1 MIAPEISASRLSS
14 WTIVVRLAMVA
25 GLYFSLHAII
35 LTVVPETL
43 RANGESANIMGLA
56 VGIYISAGMVL
67 DIPISRFAQHVS
79 LKTSLVSGA
88 IGTAII
94 LPLYHI
100 VADSGA
106 PLWGTLGLVF
116 LLGAASSAL
125 QGPVLGG
132 LASAAGSRSQLKA
145 QVMNASVQR
154 TGGFLA
160 SVVIGVWLPSDD
172 LLTIALVGSA
182 VSSLAA
188 LISFRVAQK
197 PRKSAA
203 SSSTVRRSLFL
214 NRDIG
219 SALTGNIIIQT
230 LIIVGYSFFPT
241 YLEYS
246 NDSSSVGWLLGI
258 REGGAVLAALL
269 VLFLTGRQVRQLRL
283 LFMCV
288 LLLTTLGL
296 ATLPILPFAMILVTF
311 ISQGAVIGI
320 GIVLFNLHIFIG
332 SEEWNRITLYGL
344 TSAVGRLSGVLLPLL
359 AGFVIS
365 NWISLFPA
373 FIGIFIGTLG
383 AIYALMATRGKEP
396 I

>member
-1 MIAPEISASRLSS
+1 
-14 WTIVVRLAMVA
+14 
-25 GLYFSLHAII
+25 
-35 LTVVPETL
+35 
-43 RANGESANIMGLA
+43 
-56 VGIYISAGMVL
+56 
-67 DIPISRFAQHVS
+67 
-79 LKTSLVSGA
+79 
-88 IGTAII
+88 
-94 LPLYHI
+94 
-100 VADSGA
+100 
-106 PLWGTLGLVF
+106 
-116 LLGAASSAL
+116 
-125 QGPVLGG
+125 
-132 LASAAGSRSQLKA
+132 QLKA

-296 ATLPILPFAMILVTF
+296 ATLPILPF
-311 ISQGAVIGI
+311 
-320 GIVLFNLHIFIG
+320 
-332 SEEWNRITLYGL
+332 
-344 TSAVGRLSGVLLPLL
+344 
-359 AGFVIS
+359 
-365 NWISLFPA
+365 
-373 FIGIFIGTLG
+373 
-383 AIYALMATRGKEP
+383 
-396 I
+396 